1 MEYEYSYRV
10 KDLAPYL
17 KEIEKNFKFI
27 EKVSEKRTIY
37 RTDESIARITYRND
51 EMLLDFKENKVMV
64 NGSIERKETR
74 AIRFDNL
81 ENCEEILRFL
91 NYTKDATVVRNRS
104 VYEGNNIKFEI
115 DEYFEPEK
123 ANVVSFEGD
132 KETCDKYN
140 IDFLKLFNS
149 LEKSK

>member
-10 KDLAPYL
+10 KDLAPYI
-17 KEIEKNFKFI
+17 KEIEKEFKFV
-27 EKVSEKRTIY
+27 EKTSEKRTIY
-37 RTDESIARITYRND
+37 RTDESIARITYRNG

-74 AIRFDNL
+74 AIKFDNL
-81 ENCEEILRFL
+81 ENCEEILAFL
-91 NYTKDATVVRNRS
+91 GYTKDATVVRNRS
-104 VYEGNNIKFEI
+104 IYEGENIKFEI
-115 DEYFEPEK
+115 DEYFEPEV

-140 IDFLKLFNS
+140 EEFLELYNS
-149 LEKSK
+149 IEIA